1 MWIMSWDLFL
11 FYFFLNKVL
20 VDLVNS
26 AQDPLNSTYCLLKVE
41 TRASK
46 KEKKKR
52 KRRKANAAGE
62 TSIQTH
68 T

>member
-1 MWIMSWDLFL
+1 MWVMSWDPFLFL
-11 FYFFLNKVL
+11 FFLNKVL
-20 VDLVNS
+20 VGPVNS

-46 KEKKKR
+46 KEKK
-52 KRRKANAAGE
+52 RKANAAGE